1 MNVSRPVTAFW
12 PPHSWQTVA
21 APARHV
27 AVASLLPWRMRPS
40 LITARPGAAETK
52 THPRGL
58 CRWTGRGL
66 GWNDGTGLGR
76 APGGLLSFPGR
87 GFSSPLAC
95 ACSDSP
101 RLTTPPFSSPWGP
114 QLGPTPPHEPFH
126 LVSNNHHT
134 NAKTQRQQ
142 GPKWEKSKQTFVA
155 NLVIIHQPQLLEA
168 ALENTVALPSH
179 PMPLHRPNHQ
189 QMTSLP
195 WPHVSALRRS
205 RSHLSCTL
213 TKIILLLLLFCAQ
226 TIVSITLC
234 NPLFFSQPFLTI
246 APPTGARD
254 PREPIPQGP
263 WLAGA
268 GTGASHWRRP
278 LFHSSS
284 DVRGR
289 S

>member
-1 MNVSRPVTAFW
+1 MDIHFSSSQSSTSNTPCQCRFPGLWPRHLPSPSLARAPLNLGMPLAARRQMQCKHPHPAADRIIQATREIRVQNVKKKECHRIHRPAKEGVSVSRPVTAFW

-87 GFSSPLAC
+87 GFFSPLAC

-114 QLGPTPPHEPFH
+114 QLGPTPPHEPWSSFI
-126 LVSNNHHT
+126 N
-134 NAKTQRQQ
+134 
-142 GPKWEKSKQTFVA
+142 
-155 NLVIIHQPQLLEA
+155 
-168 ALENTVALPSH
+168 PS
-179 PMPLHRPNHQ
+179 
-189 QMTSLP
+189 
-195 WPHVSALRRS
+195 
-205 RSHLSCTL
+205 
-213 TKIILLLLLFCAQ
+213 F
-226 TIVSITLC
+226 
-234 NPLFFSQPFLTI
+234 
-246 APPTGARD
+246 
-254 PREPIPQGP
+254 
-263 WLAGA
+263 
-268 GTGASHWRRP
+268 
-278 LFHSSS
+278 
-284 DVRGR
+284 
-289 S
+289 